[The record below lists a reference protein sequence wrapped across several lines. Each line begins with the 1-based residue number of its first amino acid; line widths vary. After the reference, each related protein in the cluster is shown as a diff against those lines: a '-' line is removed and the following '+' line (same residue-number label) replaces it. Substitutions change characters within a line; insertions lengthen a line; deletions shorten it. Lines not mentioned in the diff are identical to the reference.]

1 MYLLKILVSTFD
13 YKSKEI
19 ILNFEI
25 SVQLIQSLFEIVALH
40 KLQQLSQV
48 FDVFQSSRVQMIR
61 EAHCV
66 NQKRQLS
73 HQVREFVV
81 HDELRASYQRR
92 NRLIKVDN
100 VQMSTTKQEAAS
112 QMFRR
117 RSLTLSNV
125 LTLLA
130 RLWVGDGRTKI
141 AIRFRGRDNHFFSKE
156 NVRDNVKVLKPF
168 N

>member
-25 SVQLIQSLFEIVALH
+25 SVQLIQSVFEIVAVH
-40 KLQQLSQV
+40 QLQQLSQV

-81 HDELRASYQRR
+81 HDELPLFDTARDDIREAGMF
-92 NRLIKVDN
+92 L
-100 VQMSTTKQEAAS
+100 VQV
-112 QMFRR
+112 
-117 RSLTLSNV
+117 NV
-125 LTLLA
+125 LKVWIVRMFALHVFDQSRAEFFLQK
-130 RLWVGDGRTKI
+130 VGQL
-141 AIRFRGRDNHFFSKE
+141 HFVCAKFDRV
-156 NVRDNVKVLKPF
+156 NL
-168 N
+168 